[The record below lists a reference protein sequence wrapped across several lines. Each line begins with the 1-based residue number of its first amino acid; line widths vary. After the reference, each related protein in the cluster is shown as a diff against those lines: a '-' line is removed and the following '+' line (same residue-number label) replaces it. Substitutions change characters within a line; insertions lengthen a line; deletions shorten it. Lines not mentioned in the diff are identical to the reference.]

1 MRLCVRLIPAG
12 AGHIRRQCP
21 SSPPTTAH
29 PRWRGAH
36 TRPNTPEKA
45 RFGSSPLARGTCRR
59 RIIKNLLQRLIP
71 AGAGHMPPCQ
81 QAETPVPAHPRW
93 RGAHDSSQTPY
104 RPARGSSPLAR
115 GTCLMI
121 CIYSKTVLIL
131 HLTQNKRHGY
141 SYLTYRYL
149 RRRRAVAHPLRG
161 LLLVVLLSGRIMRVM
176 PSKSVGI
183 QS

>member
-1 MRLCVRLIPAG
+1 MGSSPLARGTYLRLGGDKPHSRLIPAG
-12 AGHIRRQCP
+12 AGHISRISGPHRLGA
-21 SSPPTTAH
+21 AH

-36 TRPNTPEKA
+36 CRRLTGLL
-45 RFGSSPLARGTCRR
+45 FLVGSSPLARGT
-59 RIIKNLLQRLIP
+59 
-71 AGAGHMPPCQ
+71 
-81 QAETPVPAHPRW
+81 
-93 RGAHDSSQTPY
+93 Y
-104 RPARGSSPLAR
+104 
-115 GTCLMI
+115 LMI